1 VEGSKIVDVSA
12 VQFCARK
19 IAAVS
24 GDMRKAL
31 DICRRAV
38 EVVETEAKRQQI
50 LKPIDLSKYFSEARF
65 PQLKTHGHF

>member
-1 VEGSKIVDVSA
+1 MDVSA
-12 VQFCARK
+12 IQFCARK

-38 EVVETEAKRQQI
+38 EMVESEVKKQQI
-50 LKPIDLSKYFSEARF
+50 LKPIDHCKF
-65 PQLKTHGHF
+65 HFGNRLYLYRKVNL